1 MKVHIESVARAFGV
15 FSGVFIATRWSANS
29 KPTYDTMLMLF
40 AAVLAVLL
48 AR

>member
-1 MKVHIESVARAFGV
+1 MKDHIESVARAFGV
-15 FSGVFIATRWSANS
+15 FSGVFIATRWSADS

-40 AAVLAVLL
+40 AAILAIIL